1 MKYAFILLIL
11 FSIISYS
18 QTEKTNS
25 KKDFNDKI
33 IDFALDNCE
42 DKFIELPDLY
52 EKTTEKISN
61 DKNEKLIL
69 AEKLKKRG
77 FEVINWGRGNNP
89 PLGPRIIALTLKKG
103 DCECEIIKIYYS
115 IADESQYKMT
125 EKIKCKKLSN

>member
-33 IDFALDNCE
+33 IDFALDTCE

-115 IADESQYKMT
+115 TADESQYKMT
-125 EKIKCKKLSN
+125 EKIKCKKNQ

>member
-77 FEVINWGRGNNP
+77 FEVINWGRRNNP